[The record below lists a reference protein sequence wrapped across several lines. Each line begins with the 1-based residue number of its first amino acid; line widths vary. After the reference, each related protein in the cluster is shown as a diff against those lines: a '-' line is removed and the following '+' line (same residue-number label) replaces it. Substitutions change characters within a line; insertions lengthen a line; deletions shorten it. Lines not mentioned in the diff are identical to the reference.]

1 MKRFIFTLLIVF
13 SAVFFASCVKT
24 QVSNNESK
32 IVVVGLDDTFA
43 PMGFKNEKGEIVG
56 FDVDLAKEV
65 FKRLGY
71 EVKFQPIDWAMKE
84 SELNSKKIDV
94 IWNGYTIT
102 EERKQKVDFTKPYLI
117 NRQVIVVL
125 KNSNI
130 NKKVDLEGK
139 KVAAQLN
146 SSSQEAVEKEKEFLS
161 KLKDGKLY
169 LYETNNDALME
180 LENGRVDAVVV
191 DEILARYYIKLKGED
206 NFRILED
213 NFGSEEYGI
222 GFRKGDEL
230 KDKVEKTLEEMKKD
244 GTFEK
249 IYSNWFKK

>member
-1 MKRFIFTLLIVF
+1 MKRFILALLLIF
-13 SAVFFASCVKT
+13 GAIFLASCRET
-24 QVSNNESK
+24 QVSNSESK

-43 PMGFKNEKGEIVG
+43 PMGFKNEKGEIVE

-65 FKRLGY
+65 FRRLGY
-71 EVKFQPIDWAMKE
+71 DVKFQPIDWAMKE
-84 SELNSKKIDV
+84 SELNSNKIDL

-130 NKKVDLEGK
+130 NKKIDLEGK

-146 SSSQEAVEKEKEFLS
+146 SSSQEAVEKQKDFLS

-191 DEILARYYIKLKGED
+191 DEILARYYIKLKGEE
-206 NFRILED
+206 NFRILEE
-213 NFGSEEYGI
+213 NFGSEEYGV
-222 GFRKGDEL
+222 GFRKGDQL
-230 KDKVEKTLEEMKKD
+230 KDKVEKALDEMKKD

-249 IYSNWFKK
+249 IYNNWFEK

>member
-1 MKRFIFTLLIVF
+1 MKRFTLALLLIF
-13 SAVFFASCVKT
+13 SAIFLASCGET
-24 QVSNNESK
+24 QVSNSESK

-65 FKRLGY
+65 FRRLGY
-71 EVKFQPIDWAMKE
+71 DVKFQPIDWAMKE
-84 SELNSKKIDV
+84 SELNSNKIDL

-130 NKKVDLEGK
+130 NKKIDLEGK

-146 SSSQEAVEKEKEFLS
+146 SSSQEAVEKQKDFLS

-191 DEILARYYIKLKGED
+191 DEILARYYIKLKGEE
-206 NFRILED
+206 NFRILEE
-213 NFGSEEYGI
+213 NFGSEEYGV
-222 GFRKGDEL
+222 GFRKGDQL
-230 KDKVEKTLEEMKKD
+230 KDKVEKALDEMKKD

-249 IYSNWFKK
+249 IYNNWFEK